1 MMKPLTPELR
11 KQIEESGVP
20 IIELTL
26 EEFKASIKGVM
37 KEKPYICNSKKK

>member
-1 MMKPLTPELR
+1 MKPLTPELR

-26 EEFKASIKGVM
+26 EEFKSSIKGIT
-37 KEKPYICNSKKK
+37 KEKPYFCKSKDL